1 MVLEPNKQA
10 REDRLRQ
17 VLEAQGLVLRHFRER
32 GEPNS
37 DAFGE
42 YMIID
47 RQSGAVVAGERY
59 DLTLDDAEAWARE
72 LIG

>member
-1 MVLEPNKQA
+1 MVSIPHKRS
-10 REDRLRQ
+10 REDRRPQTLD
-17 VLEAQGLVLRHFRER
+17 AQELVLRHFRER
-32 GEPNS
+32 GEPHA

-47 RQSGAVVAGERY
+47 LKSGAVVAGEH
-59 DLTLDDAEAWARE
+59 DNLTLENAETWARE